1 MAVISV
7 NTPSGVKRVMI
18 AGDTPTDA
26 ELDRLRSRFPDDPDF
41 SYDVVAEQ
49 QPEEETATIVD
60 EPDSEI
66 ESSSLRYQY
75 GRMDTD
81 EERAGLLTRLLGEG
95 TFERVA
101 EDVFVVDQSKVDP
114 DKREKYGLS
123 DTGQVYVDKPGLSW
137 YDVVDFA
144 GESGAPIAAAVGMSL
159 IASGFGFVPG
169 ILMVGAA
176 AAAGKAADE
185 GVEYIQGLQRQ
196 TPGEV
201 AAAVAMEG
209 GLALAGEGAG
219 RVVAKMIGRLW
230 KGPGPQI
237 SAQRIEELM
246 KKGIPEKLARKYAT
260 EEGLA
265 KYRGV
270 LAGGGRPTIFAATG
284 KSLAARLLAVNE
296 KIIPNPKVAND
307 NVRFIRQTIDDLRA
321 DRITEVEARAQLDDQ
336 AKAIAAQVN
345 IQLSDPDKVF
355 RAIRSHLEEVVE
367 EEMQAFAKAYVPAT
381 GVPTEYAEAA
391 KLSARLFQSE
401 ANAAYQA
408 AEKLIGPKSQQFST
422 SNIQETLRNLR
433 KNQKFIKL
441 EGGLFDIID
450 NTPQM
455 SLADLQQFKAA
466 LRVASGDPELVGTG
480 SQFALSDLIKATDDT
495 LNAKFAQLSQDVA
508 LGWRSVQYVTGKSDT
523 IAENA
528 ARLAR
533 WQEAIKT
540 NPLTPKPRNIAGTFH
555 TLRVTPGEKENLRQ
569 GLAAWKESNTF
580 YGDGQ
585 EHFNNA
591 AVNMI
596 NKNANDKYFVT
607 NLDILD
613 TVIREGNAPQLR
625 MYLKAVTPTTGGI
638 AKIAQDRTRAILE
651 QVKTLVGRG
660 EYTRANALVTESGL
674 DDIVPKINPWMEKLP
689 TGDVYRVSETRQYI
703 QSLDDLVTMARAGSR
718 PDVLRNAVRDS
729 LAKSWID
736 RAKGGSLT
744 DMGEFAPGKFAQKF
758 NSLGPETQNLLFG
771 KENATTM
778 RNVMKN
784 FSLVGAKQ
792 DKLLAELPKIGPW
805 SPEQGLRVR
814 LQGLKKAVD
823 TNIEESK
830 FAVLSSIR
838 QGSITNANELVAG
851 VLKQPSSYK
860 KLASIVGET
869 ELNKVG
875 GLHDMV
881 MKNLIYN
888 SFKTPLD
895 ESSIQSGKWGKSL
908 LEAIDLQNKNG
919 ALSTILGND
928 VIQGLKTLGKGAV
941 DISDVETKGFGGIA
955 AAPAAMALIW
965 GAWVAPF
972 STLTAAGLI
981 VASSRIL
988 RNRGF
993 LKLLTSSRLRAD
1005 DYKKAIEAGAD
1016 LPSLAWQ
1023 RESGKTSYALNRLGS
1038 IVSSEIGLV
1047 SSSGLYEMPIR
1058 ETEKQAQVSETLL
1071 KRASGE
1077 GFTAAERPQLPPQF
1091 TMEQALQSNLEESRR
1106 RGLDPRLLEVEQRK
1120 LLGLSQ

>member
-1 MAVISV
+1 
-7 NTPSGVKRVMI
+7 
-18 AGDTPTDA
+18 
-26 ELDRLRSRFPDDPDF
+26 
-41 SYDVVAEQ
+41 
-49 QPEEETATIVD
+49 
-60 EPDSEI
+60 
-66 ESSSLRYQY
+66 
-75 GRMDTD
+75 
-81 EERAGLLTRLLGEG
+81 
-95 TFERVA
+95 
-101 EDVFVVDQSKVDP
+101 
-114 DKREKYGLS
+114 
-123 DTGQVYVDKPGLSW
+123 
-137 YDVVDFA
+137 
-144 GESGAPIAAAVGMSL
+144 
-159 IASGFGFVPG
+159 
-169 ILMVGAA
+169 
-176 AAAGKAADE
+176 
-185 GVEYIQGLQRQ
+185 
-196 TPGEV
+196 
-201 AAAVAMEG
+201 
-209 GLALAGEGAG
+209 
-219 RVVAKMIGRLW
+219 
-230 KGPGPQI
+230 
-237 SAQRIEELM
+237 
-246 KKGIPEKLARKYAT
+246 
-260 EEGLA
+260 
-265 KYRGV
+265 
-270 LAGGGRPTIFAATG
+270 
-284 KSLAARLLAVNE
+284 
-296 KIIPNPKVAND
+296 
-307 NVRFIRQTIDDLRA
+307 
-321 DRITEVEARAQLDDQ
+321 
-336 AKAIAAQVN
+336 
-345 IQLSDPDKVF
+345 
-355 RAIRSHLEEVVE
+355 
-367 EEMQAFAKAYVPAT
+367 
-381 GVPTEYAEAA
+381 
-391 KLSARLFQSE
+391 LFQSE

-422 SNIQETLRNLR
+422 ANIQKTLRDLR

-441 EGGLFDIID
+441 KGGLFDIID

-508 LGWRSVQYVTGKSDT
+508 QGWRSVQYVTGKSDT

-569 GLAAWKESNTF
+569 GLAAWKESNTL
-580 YGDGQ
+580 YGEGQ

-660 EYTRANALVTESGL
+660 EYTKANALVTESGL

-736 RAKGGSLT
+736 RTKGGSLT
-744 DMGEFAPGKFAQKF
+744 DMGEFAPGQFAQKF
-758 NSLGPETQNLLFG
+758 NRLGAETQDLLFG
-771 KENATTM
+771 KENASTM

-805 SPEQGLRVR
+805 SPEQGLRAQLQR
-814 LQGLKKAVD
+814 LKNAVD
-823 TNIEESK
+823 KNIDESK
-830 FAVLSSIR
+830 SDVLSSIR
-838 QGSITNANELVAG
+838 QGSITNADELVAG
-851 VLKQPSSYK
+851 VLKEPSSYK
-860 KLASIVGET
+860 RLASIVGET

-895 ESSIQSGKWGKSL
+895 EASIQSGKWGKSL

-928 VIQGLKTLGKGAV
+928 VVQGLKTLGKGAV

-955 AAPAAMALIW
+955 AAPAAIALIW
-965 GAWVAPF
+965 GAYAAPLA
-972 STLTAAGLI
+972 TLGAAGLI

-988 RNRGF
+988 RNKGF
-993 LKLLTSSRLRAD
+993 LKLLTSPRLRAA

-1023 RESGKTSYALNRLGS
+1023 RESGSMTYALNRLGS

-1047 SSSGLYEMPIR
+1047 SSSGLYGMPLK
-1058 ETEKQAQVSETLL
+1058 ETEKQVQVSETLGMP
-1071 KRASGE
+1071 SGKSLT
-1077 GFTAAERPQLPPQF
+1077 GAEKPQLPPQF